1 MEQRLKL
8 PVGIDDFEK
17 IRRNEFYYVDKTK
30 LIEQLLQNWGEVSLF
45 TRPRRFGKTL
55 NMSMLKCFFEIGT
68 APATYVCIICYL
80 PQYFFVKSFPQV
92 QYFQPVFSTIP
103 AVFPVKVTAKKN
115 GKKVSKTLASTV
127 AIAESLEV
135 YVTAAFAGAVFAVNC
150 TGVSLNTSCTHH
162 FYLLQSQMK
171 KASRLTDCISIF
183 YGIGKKCL
191 QEA

>member
-68 APATYVCIICYL
+68 DHALFDGLYISGNKELCDTYMGKYPVIFL
-80 PQYFFVKSFPQV
+80 LVQLFPEQSIAVVGTPV
-92 QYFQPVFSTIP
+92 QF
-103 AVFPVKVTAKKN
+103 TAK
-115 GKKVSKTLASTV
+115 
-127 AIAESLEV
+127 
-135 YVTAAFAGAVFAVNC
+135 TA
-150 TGVSLNTSCTHH
+150 LQR
-162 FYLLQSQMK
+162 LQSHILLVIQQ
-171 KASRLTDCISIF
+171 
-183 YGIGKKCL
+183 L
-191 QEA
+191 QL